1 MDLMHLKEPV
11 EENQTEEE
19 AQAQV
24 LEPPRINID

>member
-11 EENQTEEE
+11 VENQTEE
-19 AQAQV
+19 AQAPV